1 MIVVK
6 LSGGLGNQMFQ
17 YVFGQYISKK
27 YNSKVE
33 YNIDFYDD
41 QDDRLDFRNYE
52 LNKFN
57 MDIPIAKNSSL
68 SIYNRKTKLEK
79 IFFLISNF
87 LFNTKDSFFVIVE
100 SRYKLLSFFSLL
112 FANKYFVGYWQD
124 KYFLES
130 FDKEISK
137 WFTLKHQYP
146 EKKVQNLAHNKNSVS
161 IGVRRGDYVD
171 LNATCDIDYYRRAIK
186 FISQNVEQPFF
197 LIFSDDIVW
206 CKENLDLKSYC
217 HKYIEPNID
226 VPFADMEL
234 ISKCKHNIISNST
247 YGWWGAYLNKNKN
260 KIILSPKGWGLSKQI
275 DCVEL

>member
-33 YNIDFYDD
+33 YNIDFYDN
-41 QDDRLDFRNYE
+41 QDGRLDFRNYE

-57 MDIPIAKNSSL
+57 IDVPIAKNSSL
-68 SIYNRKTKLEK
+68 NIYNRKSKVKK
-79 IFFLISNF
+79 ISFLISNF
-87 LFNTKDSFFVIVE
+87 LFNAEDSFFVIIE

-112 FANKYFVGYWQD
+112 FSNRYFVGYWQD

-130 FDKEISK
+130 FEKEIPK
-137 WFTLKHQYP
+137 WFMLKSQYS
-146 EKKVQNLAHNKNSVS
+146 EKKEEYLEHNKNSVS

-197 LIFSDDIVW
+197 LIFSDDIEW
-206 CKENLDLKSYC
+206 CKEN
-217 HKYIEPNID
+217 IEIANEHFFVEANQD
-226 VPFADMEL
+226 TPFENMEL
-234 ISKCKHNIISNST
+234 MSLCKHNIISNST
-247 YGWWGAYLNKNKN
+247 YDWWGAYLNRNKN
-260 KIILSPKGWGLSKQI
+260 KIIISPKGWGLSKQI
-275 DCVEL
+275 NCVEL

>member
-41 QDDRLDFRNYE
+41 QDGGLDIRSYE

-57 MDIPIAKNSSL
+57 IDVPIAKNSFP
-68 SIYNRKTKLEK
+68 SIYNKKNKLGK
-79 IFFLISNF
+79 ISLLISNF
-87 LFNTKDSFFVIVE
+87 LFNTKDRFFVIVE
-100 SRYKLLSFFSLL
+100 SRYKLLGFFSLL
-112 FANKYFVGYWQD
+112 FSNRYFVGYWQD

-130 FDKEISK
+130 FDKEIPK
-137 WFTLKHQYP
+137 WFILKPQYS
-146 EKKVQNLAHNKNSVS
+146 EQKEENLANNKNSVS
-161 IGVRRGDYVD
+161 IGVRRGDYVE
-171 LNATCDIDYYRRAIK
+171 LNATCDIDYYRRAIR
-186 FISQNVEQPFF
+186 FISQKVEQPFF

-206 CKENLDLKSYC
+206 CKENLDLNSYC
-217 HKYIEPNID
+217 HKYIDTNID

-234 ISKCKHNIISNST
+234 MSKCKHNIISNST
-247 YGWWGAYLNKNKN
+247 FGWWGAYLNRNKN
-260 KIILSPKGWGLSKQI
+260 KIVISPKGWGLSTQI